1 MKRLVS
7 IPAGI
12 AMLLVAAHHA
22 AAQSA
27 DRHPQARYLH
37 VPDVPRAEASLDDT
51 PVPAPFSVD
60 RQVLAGFG
68 SEMDPVET
76 TIGDI
81 GDARFLPDGGVG
93 LLDKQLINLRVFDRA
108 GRLLQTVG
116 RQGQGPEE
124 FARAVR
130 SLAVDD
136 AGSLYVGD
144 LSRSVKVF
152 RSNEGM
158 YGYARAY
165 RFEYAPRSMCLLD
178 SLLAMV
184 AERETDPHVLHTF
197 QLDGGGGADF
207 GRFYESHNPGI
218 NLSLNRGMVAC
229 DAQRHLIYF
238 ALNGAFGEIR
248 AFRPDGTPV
257 WRSSIDGFRSNIIAS
272 EANGGLSM
280 RLSPDGVHTVR
291 SLVLIPGHGLL
302 VQVGFAT
309 MEDIKSRTDFST
321 LTSFLLDPATGRAVS
336 LGTSLP
342 LIVDATASRVL
353 EVSHDPYPR
362 FEVHAL
368 SAKR

>member
-12 AMLLVAAHHA
+12 AMLVVAAHHA
-22 AAQSA
+22 AAQSP
-27 DRHPQARYLH
+27 DRHPQAKYLH
-37 VPDVPRAEASLDDT
+37 VPDVPRAEAALDDK
-51 PVPAPFSVD
+51 PVPAPFSID
-60 RQVLAGFG
+60 GRVLAGFG

-81 GDARFLPDGGVG
+81 GDARFLPDGGVA
-93 LLDKQLINLRVFDRA
+93 LLDKQLINLRVFDKR
-108 GRLLQTVG
+108 GRPLQTVG

-144 LSRSVKVF
+144 LSRSVKQF
-152 RSNEGM
+152 GRNASG
-158 YGYARAY
+158 YGYERAWP
-165 RFEYAPRSMCLLD
+165 FDLAPQSMCLLD
-178 SLLAMV
+178 SLLVTA
-184 AERETDPHVLHTF
+184 ATRTDRPILLHTF
-197 QLDGGGGADF
+197 QLNGGGGADF
-207 GRFYESHNPGI
+207 GRFYESPNPGI
-218 NLSLNRGMVAC
+218 NIGFNLGLVAC
-229 DAQRHLIYF
+229 DARRHLIYF
-238 ALNGAFGEIR
+238 ALEGGFGEIR

-257 WRSSIDGFRSNIIAS
+257 WRSTIDGLRSNIVTANNKGGKTIA
-272 EANGGLSM
+272 
-280 RLSPDGVHTVR
+280 LSPDGVHTVR

-309 MEDIKSRTDFST
+309 MEDIKSKTDFST
-321 LTSFLLDPATGRAVS
+321 LTSFLLDPANGHAVS

-368 SAKR
+368 GAQR